1 MEQNNIPASENN
13 YPTSKAS
20 DLNRFFLPGTILIAA
35 IIISGSILYANR
47 DKSGVGNDNQ
57 APQGQQRNKVDI
69 SIDNAPVLGNP
80 KAKVT
85 IVEFADFRCPFCE
98 RFSNQTG
105 SQIIKNYVD
114 TGKARFVFKHFAF
127 LGQQSVWAAEA
138 SECAKEQWKFWEYH
152 NWLYQNQ
159 APESDLAYY
168 SKTNLTKY
176 AGNIAGIDTVRFA
189 SCLNKCAYSK
199 NVAKDLSQGQS
210 AGVTGTPTVFINGVA
225 IVGAQPY
232 AVFKS
237 AIEEALKN

>member
-1 MEQNNIPASENN
+1 
-13 YPTSKAS
+13 
-20 DLNRFFLPGTILIAA
+20 
-35 IIISGSILYANR
+35 
-47 DKSGVGNDNQ
+47 
-57 APQGQQRNKVDI
+57 
-69 SIDNAPVLGNP
+69 
-80 KAKVT
+80 
-85 IVEFADFRCPFCE
+85 
-98 RFSNQTG
+98 
-105 SQIIKNYVD
+105 
-114 TGKARFVFKHFAF
+114 

-138 SECAKEQWKFWEYH
+138 SECAKEQGKFWEYH

-189 SCLNKCAYSK
+189 SCLNKGAYSK